1 MAATAAASNWLNWR
15 FLLCVVWVLVSMN
28 IAVLLIWRR
37 KKKNGDE
44 QPADHDGKIGGEEE
58 ISRNQAWKPCLKWVH
73 PAWLLAFRLCAF
85 SVLLLLLV
93 AIVLVDGAV
102 MFYYYTQ
109 WTLTLVTLYFAMGSL
124 ISIRG
129 CYEYSQMG
137 SMDVV
142 GNTAAELDDAEHGH
156 GGGQSS
162 MKGSS
167 SADQA
172 AEEVDDDQREP
183 AGGWGC
189 ALFQIIFQISG
200 GAVMLTD
207 IVFWFVIFPFLA
219 IKDKRLNLLI
229 VSMHSM
235 NAIFLLGDTAMN
247 CLPFPFFRI
256 GYFIMWTILY
266 VLFQWI
272 LHASVKIWWPY
283 PFLDIS
289 SPSVPLWYLAVAA
302 IHVPCYGMF
311 ACIVKLKNTLFVKWF
326 RDSYRGF
333 N

>member
-1 MAATAAASNWLNWR
+1 MAAAAASNWLNWR

-28 IAVLLIWRR
+28 ISVLLIWRR
-37 KKKNGDE
+37 KKKKKNGDE
-44 QPADHDGKIGGEEE
+44 QPDDGKIGGEGEEE
-58 ISRNQAWKPCLKWVH
+58 ISSNQAWKPCLKCVH

-129 CYEYSQMG
+129 CYEYSKMG
-137 SMDVV
+137 SVDVV
-142 GNTAAELDDAEHGH
+142 GNTAAAELGDAEH

-162 MKGSS
+162 MKDSN
-167 SADQA
+167 SAGQA
-172 AEEVDDDQREP
+172 

-289 SPSVPLWYLAVAA
+289 SPSVPVWYLAVAA